1 MAADRELRVL
11 VAIDGSAHAK
21 AALAAAVRFPWPAG
35 TRVQG
40 VTARQIRAE
49 YRRSILLA
57 ALDRSAEAIAA
68 GARRVLSRRWP
79 GADVT
84 IVDATPVDGILR
96 EAQRL
101 RADVIVLG
109 WRGHGAVRRLLMG
122 SVSRGVVRGATCG
135 ILLVRGRPR
144 DVRRVVVGF
153 DGSANAKRAVGFVGT
168 LRPPPGG
175 EVTLITA
182 VDRPA
187 VPSQALALG
196 GVRAAVAAEVK
207 RLNVQRVARAK
218 KELARAAATL
228 TPAGWRVRTIVTSGD
243 PLRDLLAAVN
253 SAGADLIVIGARG
266 VSGMRHLLLGSVAEG
281 ALNRSPVSILVV
293 R

>member
-1 MAADRELRVL
+1 
-11 VAIDGSAHAK
+11 
-21 AALAAAVRFPWPAG
+21 
-35 TRVQG
+35 
-40 VTARQIRAE
+40 
-49 YRRSILLA
+49 LLA
-57 ALDRSAEAIAA
+57 ALDRSAEVIAA
-68 GARRVLSRRWP
+68 GARRALSRRWP

-109 WRGHGAVRRLLMG
+109 WSGHGTVRRLLMG

-175 EVTLITA
+175 QVTLITT

-228 TPAGWRVRTIVTSGD
+228 TPAGWRVRTVVTSGD

-281 ALNRSPVSILVV
+281 ALNRSPVPILVV